1 MLDIAV
7 RSKKYNCDLTLE
19 HKVSVILGNSGVGK
33 SLFVKAVTDVSGAYK
48 VQVSQ
53 PFRFQLL
60 TLQTWEDTLTVAMDK
75 KESYIYLVD
84 DEDFIFSKRFGEL
97 YSKIT
102 TSYFVLIVRTQILE
116 NDLVHWNGISISA
129 KAIYQFE
136 KDGRNHK
143 IVPINAYNVHTVE
156 GNENVD
162 LCICED
168 RKSGYQFFKKIF
180 KHIESSDGKDSI
192 LKFIKDHPDDI
203 RNRDVYIVVDY
214 SAIGFKIKEI
224 YYYLKLLNATM
235 YLSTKYES
243 FEYLLLKSNFFKLH
257 DDVIKKDLLG
267 YVSLEDRCTELLKSI
282 TKGKIYAYNKGS
294 APLCYFEDCCTMNRS
309 KLQCD
314 KGMSGDKIEAMLLNT
329 DFEFLL
335 KIRQV

>member
-1 MLDIAV
+1 MLDIVV
-7 RSKKYNCDLTLE
+7 RSKKYNCDLALE
-19 HKVSVILGNSGVGK
+19 HKVSVILGDSGVGK

-53 PFRFQLL
+53 SFRFQLL
-60 TLQTWEDTLTVAMDK
+60 TSQTWEDILLVAADK
-75 KESYIYLVD
+75 KEPYIYLVD

-97 YSKIT
+97 YSRIT

-116 NDLVHWNGISISA
+116 DDLVHWNGISISA

-143 IVPINAYNVHTVE
+143 VVPMNKYNIHTVE
-156 GNENVD
+156 GTENVD

-168 RKSGYQFFKKIF
+168 SKSGYQFFKRIF
-180 KHIESSDGKDSI
+180 SNIGSSEGKDSI
-192 LKFIKDHPDDI
+192 LKFIKDHDNAI
-203 RNRDVYIVVDY
+203 RNKDVYIVVDY
-214 SAIGFKIKEI
+214 SAIGFKIKDI

-243 FEYLLLKSNFFKLH
+243 FEYLLLKSNFFKLS
-257 DDVIKKDLLG
+257 DDIIKKDLLK

-294 APLCYFEDCCTMNRS
+294 APLCYFADCCIMNRS

-314 KGMSGDKIEAMLLNT
+314 KGMSGDKIESMLLNT
-329 DFEFLL
+329 EFEFLL
-335 KIRQV
+335 KLRQV